1 MSELTAELIV
11 DQDFP
16 QDVQIAPHGKQVAY
30 ILAPTGKKEEHESS
44 AIWIASTDR
53 DREARQFTT
62 VVAGRQI
69 PGFSF

>member
-30 ILAPTGKKEEHESS
+30 ILAPMGKKEEHGEQF
-44 AIWIASTDR
+44 AAA
-53 DREARQFTT
+53 ARGEVGQAT
-62 VVAGRQI
+62 
-69 PGFSF
+69 